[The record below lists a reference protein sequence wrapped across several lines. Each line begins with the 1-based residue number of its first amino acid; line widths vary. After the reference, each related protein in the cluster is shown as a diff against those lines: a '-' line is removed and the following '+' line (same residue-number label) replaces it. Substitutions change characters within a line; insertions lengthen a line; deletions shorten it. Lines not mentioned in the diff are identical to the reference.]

1 MGIVVWQ
8 NCAQNVFSWHGKSCG
23 IMLADRRRMLCWIL
37 NLIWAQ
43 ILKIFWFRPQKYCVI
58 HLHQN
63 SKSSTSLVSPKK
75 PSIHNMLKLC
85 RGNKPCCASCKSD
98 LSRNNQHQLWRNL
111 LLRISLENQ
120 PHFLLENQP
129 YSNRLLKEKIENLW
143 KGPRALAFEGH
154 AHCPGNNSCD
164 AVKEMCGFSFLKIC
178 SLFSHFDVTF
188 NMFNFIFSS

>member
-43 ILKIFWFRPQKYCVI
+43 ILKIFWLRPQKYCVL

-75 PSIHNMLKLC
+75 PSIHN
-85 RGNKPCCASCKSD
+85 
-98 LSRNNQHQLWRNL
+98 
-111 LLRISLENQ
+111 
-120 PHFLLENQP
+120 
-129 YSNRLLKEKIENLW
+129 
-143 KGPRALAFEGH
+143 
-154 AHCPGNNSCD
+154 
-164 AVKEMCGFSFLKIC
+164 
-178 SLFSHFDVTF
+178 
-188 NMFNFIFSS
+188 NMFLNSLKALYEIEETNLVAHRANLIWAATTNTSSDSICYYAFRLKTSHIFAWKPTVFFAWKPTTFFAWKPPIYFAWKPTI

>member
-1 MGIVVWQ
+1 MVIVVWQ

-43 ILKIFWFRPQKYCVI
+43 ILKIFWFRPQKYCVL

-111 LLRISLENQ
+111 LLRISLEYQ
-120 PHFLLENQP
+120 PYFLLENQP
-129 YSNRLLKEKIENLW
+129 YFCMKTNRIFCMKNQLDFLLENQPYICLKTNRTICLKMNHIFAW
-143 KGPRALAFEGH
+143 KPTIFFARKPTTFFALK
-154 AHCPGNNSCD
+154 PT
-164 AVKEMCGFSFLKIC
+164 I
-178 SLFSHFDVTF
+178 
-188 NMFNFIFSS
+188 